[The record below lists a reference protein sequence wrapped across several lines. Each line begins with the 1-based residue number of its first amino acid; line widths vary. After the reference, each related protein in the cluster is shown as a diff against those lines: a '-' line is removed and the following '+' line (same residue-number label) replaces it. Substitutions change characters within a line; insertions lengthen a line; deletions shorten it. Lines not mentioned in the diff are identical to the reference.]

1 MAQEPGRVGES
12 YIAMLRGSR
21 GWQDLHEVEEYSP
34 ERVDDADEQ

>member
-1 MAQEPGRVGES
+1 MVQEPGRVVES

-21 GWQDLHEVEEYSP
+21 GWQDLHEVEEYSL